1 MKLKKLKVHKLEQRE
16 VPAMVTYQCSSG
28 GYVMNSLGQCFAS
41 SSMANTGLGMGTM
54 HAQAA
59 IPGAVQEFCLTQEAP
74 DIVAPNYEEFTQVF
88 GLTVDPAEYDMACE
102 HAELVSGGLAENP
115 EVYWDVLATQ
125 THVDPFLL
133 AEEFEP
139 AGGGESCSKPG
150 NPPLDTGHPEMTMVS
165 NGIEAKFTAHA
176 NVLVDMGLNS
186 FNEGLL
192 TNTMDNY
199 ACAKV
204 TIAGD
209 LAHPSGGFWGNF
221 DHRDIDREI
230 FIGGQTADQTIPEG
244 DCWQKRVIVEAIDAS
259 LNPAEDF
266 AWGSKNPYIINP
278 A

>member
-59 IPGAVQEFCLTQEAP
+59 IPGAVSEFCLTQEAP
-74 DIVAPNYEEFTQVF
+74 DIALGYEEFTQVF
-88 GLTVDPAEYDMACE
+88 GPTVDPVEFDMALE

-115 EVYWDVLATQ
+115 EAYWNELALL

-139 AGGGESCSKPG
+139 AGGGETCSKPE
-150 NPPLDTGHPEMTMVS
+150 NPPLDTDSPDMTMVS
-165 NGIEAKFTAHA
+165 NEIEAKFTAHA
-176 NVLVDMGLNS
+176 NVFVDKGFNS
-186 FNEGLL
+186 FREGLL

-199 ACAKV
+199 ACAKIRIEGD
-204 TIAGD
+204 IAYPDIGY
-209 LAHPSGGFWGNF
+209 WGNF
-221 DHRDIDREI
+221 DHRDIPSEI
-230 FIGGQTADQTIPEG
+230 FHEGQHADQTIPEG
-244 DCWQKRVIVEAIDAS
+244 DCWQKRVIVGDMALI
-259 LNPAEDF
+259 EDF